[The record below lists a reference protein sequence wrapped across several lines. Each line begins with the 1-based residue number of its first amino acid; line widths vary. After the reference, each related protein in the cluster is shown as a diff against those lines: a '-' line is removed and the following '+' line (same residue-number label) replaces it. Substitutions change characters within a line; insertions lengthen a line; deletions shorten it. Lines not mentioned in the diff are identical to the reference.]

1 MDETK
6 HVELFKALSVETRIR
21 IIEILKEKGPQGVK
35 ELAATLNITPSAVS
49 QHLKVLRYAGLVH
62 CERKGYWLP
71 YEIDEVAMEHCR
83 DALTNVCSCGCK
95 VIEVRCDH
103 ESGGE
108 GEEGGEGGGSE
119 LEHLKRHAKALRQ
132 KIAEVEARIKELEGE

>member
-71 YEIDEVAMEHCR
+71 YEIDETAMEHCR
-83 DALTNVCSCGCK
+83 DALTHVCSCGCK
-95 VIEVRCDH
+95 IIEVRCDR
-103 ESGGE
+103 ESG
-108 GEEGGEGGGSE
+108 EGGEIE
-119 LEHLKRHAKALRQ
+119 LLKRHADALRR
-132 KIAEVEARIKELEGE
+132 KLEEIEARIKELEGG